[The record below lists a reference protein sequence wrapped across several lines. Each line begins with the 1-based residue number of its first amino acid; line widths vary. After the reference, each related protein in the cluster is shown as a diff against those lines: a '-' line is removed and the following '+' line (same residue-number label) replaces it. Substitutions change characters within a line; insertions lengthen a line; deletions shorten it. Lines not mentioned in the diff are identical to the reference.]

1 MLQKLFP
8 VVAAG
13 LTLMAC
19 ASQPT
24 PTIAGEQPNI
34 LVMGEDADKD
44 TVPRNSRVF
53 KRVLDAMAQEL
64 VTEGFKV
71 YDEVAVSLDDFA
83 QGRTRRTDAE
93 IIDVSRKIKRP
104 PIDVTVMFQIYASAK
119 KLSYTTEIRA
129 RITGRLLNVRSGE
142 RLGNFEVKLEPA
154 ETAPVDCNR
163 ECILEVVGKHGKEL
177 GHDLGA
183 VLAKKL
189 DWLSP
194 TKSASAQPATT
205 DSGGQKGMS
214 HAYSMV
220 FTGFSPED
228 ITEIEE
234 FIVAFK
240 GYEHHRPVKSS
251 LRTNEYWYETSSDAA
266 RLNRNLR
273 IMLDHLAMEGRV
285 TYAGNSFKVE
295 KIAKPK
301 KR

>member
-1 MLQKLFP
+1 MLKKFIP
-8 VVAAG
+8 VAAAS
-13 LTLMAC
+13 LALMAC

-24 PTIAGEQPNI
+24 PSIAGEQPNI

-53 KRVLDAMAQEL
+53 KRVLDALAEEML
-64 VTEGFKV
+64 TEGFRV
-71 YDEVAVSLDDFA
+71 YDEVAVSLGDFA

-104 PIDVTVMFQIYASAK
+104 PIDVAVMFAIYANAK
-119 KLSYTTEIRA
+119 KLSYTTEIRT

-163 ECILEVVGKHGKEL
+163 ECILETVGKHGKEL

-194 TKSASAQPATT
+194 TKSAGWAPPT
-205 DSGGQKGMS
+205 
-214 HAYSMV
+214 
-220 FTGFSPED
+220 
-228 ITEIEE
+228 
-234 FIVAFK
+234 
-240 GYEHHRPVKSS
+240 
-251 LRTNEYWYETSSDAA
+251 AA
-266 RLNRNLR
+266 AKRACR
-273 IMLDHLAMEGRV
+273 ML
-285 TYAGNSFKVE
+285 
-295 KIAKPK
+295 
-301 KR
+301 